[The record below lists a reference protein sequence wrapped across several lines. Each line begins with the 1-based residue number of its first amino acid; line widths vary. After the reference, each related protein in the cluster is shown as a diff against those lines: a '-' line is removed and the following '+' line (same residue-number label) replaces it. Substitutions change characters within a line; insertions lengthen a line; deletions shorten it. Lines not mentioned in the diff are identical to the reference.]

1 MHTWTLVS
9 LHLGLWQWACT
20 YTGGSQIFS
29 NNYAKKKKNQ
39 ASYGH
44 LEVTR
49 LCGWHIKKKILLEK
63 FAIDLPNPNYTI
75 EPYV

>member
-1 MHTWTLVS
+1 M
-9 LHLGLWQWACT
+9 Q
-20 YTGGSQIFS
+20 
-29 NNYAKKKKNQ
+29 KNQ